1 MADAPVADDP
11 SADASVAADA
21 AGEPARSPEALAADL
36 AEAGLSNPMLPE
48 NRPDPYPI
56 YDFIRQREPVHHA
69 PDGSWVLTGY
79 EHCAALLRDTRF
91 STNPARLTEGPD
103 PAAMGP
109 IRQVGS
115 SLMMF
120 LDPPDHTRLRSL
132 VSQAF
137 TARMVESLRPRIQ
150 VLVDELLDAVVER
163 GEMDVLADLA
173 YPLPTVVIC
182 EMLGVPPEDRE
193 RFKAWSADASRLLDG
208 YLDKEATDKGM
219 VAGMY
224 LFQYFT
230 DLVDDRRR
238 QPRDDLLTALLA
250 AEEGGERLTHA
261 ELLSTAT
268 LLFVAGFE
276 TTMNLVGNGTLA
288 LLRHPDQLAR
298 LRDDPGLAR
307 PAVEELLRYDGPVH
321 VTARIALEDL
331 HIGGF
336 AIRSG
341 EQVVAMLGAANRDPA
356 QFPDPHRLDVSRHP
370 NRHLAFGG
378 GPHFCLGASL
388 ARIEGQIAFETMLR
402 RLPDLE
408 LATEAPL
415 YRDHFV
421 IRGVTELKVGFDARG
436 ARSHPAA

>member
-1 MADAPVADDP
+1 MPDDGNTVAFPQD
-11 SADASVAADA
+11 
-21 AGEPARSPEALAADL
+21 LAAAL
-36 AEAGLSNPMLPE
+36 AEANLSSPMLPE

-56 YDFIRQREPVHHA
+56 YDFIREREPVHHS
-69 PDGSWVLTGY
+69 PDGSWVLTRY
-79 EHCAALLRDTRF
+79 DHSAALLRDPRF
-91 STNPARLTEGPD
+91 STNPALLTEGPD
-103 PAAMGP
+103 PASMGP

-137 TARMVESLRPRIQ
+137 TPRMIESLRPRIQ
-150 VLVDELLDAVVER
+150 RLVDELLDAVIEK
-163 GEMDVLADLA
+163 GELDVLADLA

-193 RFKAWSADASRLLDG
+193 KFKGWSSDASRLLDG
-208 YLDKEATDKGM
+208 YLDKAAMDTGM

-230 DLVDDRRR
+230 DLVEERRR
-238 QPRDDLLTALLA
+238 HPQEDLLSALLA
-250 AEEGGERLTHA
+250 SEADGERLTHA

-288 LLRHPDQLAR
+288 LLRNPDQLTR
-298 LRDDPGLAR
+298 LREDPALIR
-307 PAVEELLRYDGPVH
+307 PGVEELLRYDGPVH
-321 VTARIALEDL
+321 VTARIATEDL
-331 HIGGF
+331 EIGGC
-336 AIRSG
+336 RVREG

-356 QFPDPHRLDVSRHP
+356 QFPEPHRLDVSRNP

-378 GPHFCLGASL
+378 GPHFCLGAAL
-388 ARIEGQIAFETMLR
+388 ARIEGQLAFETMLR

-408 LATEAPL
+408 LDTEMPT

-421 IRGVTELKVGFDARG
+421 IRGVTELKVGFTPRPAR
-436 ARSHPAA
+436 AHSAA

>member
-1 MADAPVADDP
+1 MAIADVP
-11 SADASVAADA
+11 ADILSTNP
-21 AGEPARSPEALAADL
+21 AGLPQTLAEAL
-36 AEAGLSNPMLPE
+36 AEAGLSSPMLPE

-56 YDFIRQREPVHHA
+56 YDFIREREPVHHA
-69 PDGSWVLTGY
+69 PDGSWVLTRY
-79 EHCAALLRDTRF
+79 DHSAALLRDPRF

-103 PAAMGP
+103 PASMGP

-137 TARMVESLRPRIQ
+137 TPRMVEALRPRIQ
-150 VLVDELLDAVVER
+150 LLVDELLDAVVES

-193 RFKAWSADASRLLDG
+193 KFKGWSADASRLLDG
-208 YLDKEATDKGM
+208 YLDKAAMDKGM

-238 QPRDDLLTALLA
+238 QPHDDLLSALLA
-250 AEEGGERLTHA
+250 AEAGGERLTHA

-288 LLRHPDQLAR
+288 LLRNPDQMTR
-298 LRDDPGLAR
+298 MRRDPTLIRTG
-307 PAVEELLRYDGPVH
+307 VEELLRYDGPVH
-321 VTARIALEDL
+321 VTARIATEDL
-331 HIGGF
+331 EIDGYS
-336 AIRSG
+336 IREG

-356 QFPDPHRLDVSRHP
+356 QFPDPHRLDVARTP

-388 ARIEGQIAFETMLR
+388 ARLEAQLAFETMLR

-408 LATEAPL
+408 LHTEAPT

-421 IRGVTELKVGFDARG
+421 IRGVTELKVGFSPERAR
-436 ARSHPAA
+436 RT

>member
-1 MADAPVADDP
+1 MTSPGTTDL
-11 SADASVAADA
+11 AA
-21 AGEPARSPEALAADL
+21 ALAG
-36 AEAGLSNPMLPE
+36 AGLSSPMLPE

-56 YDFIRQREPVHHA
+56 YDFIRTREPVHHA
-69 PDGSWVLTGY
+69 PDGSWVLTRY
-79 EHCAALLRDTRF
+79 DHSAALLRDPRF
-91 STNPARLTEGPD
+91 STNPARLIDGPD
-103 PAAMGP
+103 PASMGP

-137 TARMVESLRPRIQ
+137 TPRMVESLRPRIQ
-150 VLVDELLDAVVER
+150 ALVDELLDAVIET

-182 EMLGVPPEDRE
+182 ELLGVPPEDRE
-193 RFKAWSADASRLLDG
+193 KFKAWSADASRLLDG
-208 YLDKEATDKGM
+208 YLDQDAMDQGM

-238 QPRDDLLTALLA
+238 QPRDDLLSALLA
-250 AEEGGERLTHA
+250 AEADGERLTHA

-288 LLRHPDQLAR
+288 LLRNREQLVR
-298 LRDDPGLAR
+298 LGDDPTLVRTG
-307 PAVEELLRYDGPVH
+307 VEELLRYDGPVH
-321 VTARIALEDL
+321 VTARIATQDLE
-331 HIGGF
+331 IGGCTV
-336 AIRSG
+336 REG
-341 EQVVAMLGAANRDPA
+341 EQVVAMLGAANRDPS
-356 QFPDPHRLDVSRHP
+356 QFLEPHRLDVSRSP

-378 GPHFCLGASL
+378 GPHFCLGAAL
-388 ARIEGQIAFETMLR
+388 ARMEGQMAFETMLR

-408 LATEAPL
+408 LDTVAPT

-421 IRGVTELKVGFDARG
+421 IRGVTGLKVGFSPQTPSAR
-436 ARSHPAA
+436 RPSAA

>member
-1 MADAPVADDP
+1 MAPND
-11 SADASVAADA
+11 
-21 AGEPARSPEALAADL
+21 LAAAL
-36 AEAGLSNPMLPE
+36 AEANFSSPMLPE
-48 NRPDPYPI
+48 NRSDPYPI
-56 YDFIRQREPVHHA
+56 YSFIREREPVHHA
-69 PDGSWVLTGY
+69 PDGSWVLTRY
-79 EHCAALLRDTRF
+79 DHCAALLRDPRF

-137 TARMVESLRPRIQ
+137 TPRMVEALRPRIQ
-150 VLVDELLDAVVER
+150 LLVDELLDAVVER

-182 EMLGVPPEDRE
+182 ELLGVPGSDRE
-193 RFKAWSADASRLLDG
+193 KFKAWSADASRLLDG
-208 YLDKEATDKGM
+208 YLDKDAMDRGM

-230 DLVDDRRR
+230 DLVEERRR
-238 QPRDDLLTALLA
+238 QPRNDLLSALLA
-250 AEEGGERLTHA
+250 AETSGDRLTHA

-288 LLRHPDQLAR
+288 LLRHPDQLR
-298 LRDDPGLAR
+298 RVGDDPALVRTG
-307 PAVEELLRYDGPVH
+307 VEELLRYDGPVH
-321 VTARIALEDL
+321 VTARIATQDVE
-331 HIGGF
+331 IGGRTVR
-336 AIRSG
+336 AG
-341 EQVVAMLGAANRDPA
+341 EQAVAVLGAANRDPA
-356 QFPDPHRLDVSRHP
+356 QFPDPERLDVARTP

-378 GPHFCLGASL
+378 GPHFCLGAAL
-388 ARIEGQIAFETMLR
+388 ARLEGQIAFATMLR
-402 RLPDLE
+402 RLPHLE
-408 LATEAPL
+408 LHTTRPA

-421 IRGVTELKVGFDARG
+421 IRGLKELKVGFTPQ
-436 ARSHPAA
+436 PAALRSRPA

>member
-1 MADAPVADDP
+1 MAVKDL
-11 SADASVAADA
+11 
-21 AGEPARSPEALAADL
+21 AGAL
-36 AEAGLSNPMLPE
+36 AEANLSSPMLPE
-48 NRPDPYPI
+48 NRSDPYPI
-56 YDFIRQREPVHHA
+56 YHFIRDREPVHHA
-69 PDGSWVLTGY
+69 PDGSWVLTRY
-79 EHCAALLRDTRF
+79 DHCAALLRDPRF
-91 STNPARLTEGPD
+91 STNPARLTSGPD

-137 TARMVESLRPRIQ
+137 TPRMVEGLRPRIQ
-150 VLVDELLDAVVER
+150 LLVDELLDAVVET

-182 EMLGVPPEDRE
+182 ELLGVPADDRE
-193 RFKAWSADASRLLDG
+193 KFKGWSADASRMLDG
-208 YLDKEATDKGM
+208 YLDQASMDKGL

-230 DLVDDRRR
+230 DLVDERRR
-238 QPRDDLLTALLA
+238 QPREDLLSAMLA
-250 AEEGGERLTHA
+250 AETSGDKLTHA

-276 TTMNLVGNGTLA
+276 TTMNLLGNGTLA
-288 LLRHPDQLAR
+288 LLRNPSELAR
-298 LRDDPGLAR
+298 LREDPSLVRTG
-307 PAVEELLRYDGPVH
+307 VEELLRYDGPVH
-321 VTARIALEDL
+321 VTARIALEDVE
-331 HIGGF
+331 IGGETV
-336 AIRSG
+336 REG
-341 EQVVAMLGAANRDPA
+341 EQAVAILGAANRDPG
-356 QFPDPHRLDVSRHP
+356 QFPEPDRLDVARAP

-388 ARIEGQIAFETMLR
+388 ARMEGQIAFASLLR

-408 LATEAPL
+408 LVTEAPAH
-415 YRDHFV
+415 RDHYV
-421 IRGVTELKVGFDARG
+421 IRGLTELRVGFTPQP
-436 ARSHPAA
+436 SAAGRQRA

>member
-1 MADAPVADDP
+1 MAEDDL
-11 SADASVAADA
+11 AA
-21 AGEPARSPEALAADL
+21 ALAG
-36 AEAGLSNPMLPE
+36 AGLSSPMLPE
-48 NRPDPYPI
+48 NRTDPYPI
-56 YDFIRQREPVHHA
+56 YDFIREREPVHHA
-69 PDGSWVLTGY
+69 PDGSWVLTRY
-79 EHCAALLRDTRF
+79 DHSAALLRDPRF

-103 PAAMGP
+103 PASMGP

-137 TARMVESLRPRIQ
+137 TPRMVESLRPRIQ
-150 VLVDELLDAVVER
+150 ALVDELLDAVVEK

-193 RFKAWSADASRLLDG
+193 KFKAWSADASRLLDG
-208 YLDKEATDKGM
+208 YLDKEATDRGM

-230 DLVDDRRR
+230 DLVADRRR
-238 QPRDDLLTALLA
+238 HPRQDLLSALLA
-250 AEEGGERLTHA
+250 AEAGGDRLTHA
-261 ELLSTAT
+261 ELMSTAT

-298 LRDDPGLAR
+298 LRDDPGLVR
-307 PAVEELLRYDGPVH
+307 TGVEELLRYDGPVH
-321 VTARIALEDL
+321 VTARIATEDL
-331 HIGGF
+331 DIGGF
-336 AIRSG
+336 RIGEG
-341 EQVVAMLGAANRDPA
+341 EQVVAMLGAAGRDPA
-356 QFPDPHRLDVSRHP
+356 QFPEPHRLDVSRSP

-378 GPHFCLGASL
+378 GPHFCLGAAL
-388 ARIEGQIAFETMLR
+388 ARLEAQLAFGTMLR
-402 RLPDLE
+402 RLPDME
-408 LATEAPL
+408 LVTVAPT

-421 IRGVTELKVGFDARG
+421 IRGVTELRVGFTPRAPLAAR
-436 ARSHPAA
+436 RQPAA

>member
-1 MADAPVADDP
+1 MGGDVDP
-11 SADASVAADA
+11 QD
-21 AGEPARSPEALAADL
+21 LAKAL
-36 AEAGLSNPMLPE
+36 AEAGLSSPMLPE

-56 YDFIRQREPVHHA
+56 YDFIRDREPVHHA
-69 PDGSWVLTGY
+69 PDGSWVLTRY
-79 EHCAALLRDTRF
+79 DHSAALLRDSRF

-103 PAAMGP
+103 PASMGP

-115 SLMMF
+115 TLMMF
-120 LDPPDHTRLRSL
+120 LDPPDHTRLRGL

-137 TARMVESLRPRIQ
+137 TPRMVDSLRPRIQ
-150 VLVDELLDAVVER
+150 GLVDELLDAVVEK

-182 EMLGVPPEDRE
+182 EMLGVPPADRDK
-193 RFKAWSADASRLLDG
+193 FQAWSADASRLLDG
-208 YLDKEATDKGM
+208 YLDKEAMDKGM

-230 DLVDDRRR
+230 DLVEDRRR
-238 QPRDDLLTALLA
+238 QPREDLLSALLA
-250 AEEGGERLTHA
+250 AEADGERLTHS

-288 LLRHPDQLAR
+288 LLRNRDQLDR
-298 LRDDPGLAR
+298 MRNDPSLVRTG
-307 PAVEELLRYDGPVH
+307 VEELLRYDGPVH
-321 VTARIALEDL
+321 VTARIAIDDLE
-331 HIGGF
+331 IGGHT
-336 AIRSG
+336 ISEG
-341 EQVVAMLGAANRDPA
+341 EQVVAILGAANRDPA
-356 QFPDPHRLDVSRHP
+356 QFPDPHRLDVGRTP

-388 ARIEGQIAFETMLR
+388 ARIEGQLAFETMLR

-408 LATEAPL
+408 LATEAPA
-415 YRDHFV
+415 YRDHYV
-421 IRGVTELKVGFDARG
+421 IRGVTELKVGFRPQPARTH
-436 ARSHPAA
+436 SAA

>member
-1 MADAPVADDP
+1 M
-11 SADASVAADA
+11 SL
-21 AGEPARSPEALAADL
+21 PETMDLAAAL
-36 AEAGLSNPMLPE
+36 AEAGLSSPMLPE

-56 YDFIRQREPVHHA
+56 YDFIRDREPVHHA
-69 PDGSWVLTGY
+69 PDGSWVLTRY
-79 EHCAALLRDTRF
+79 DHSAALLRDPRL

-103 PAAMGP
+103 PASMGP

-137 TARMVESLRPRIQ
+137 TPRMVESLRPRIQ
-150 VLVDELLDAVVER
+150 ALVDELLDAVVET

-182 EMLGVPPEDRE
+182 ELLGVPPEDRE
-193 RFKAWSADASRLLDG
+193 KFKAWSADASRLLDG
-208 YLDKEATDKGM
+208 YLDQAAMDKGM

-230 DLVDDRRR
+230 DLVDDRHRH
-238 QPRDDLLTALLA
+238 PRDDLLSALLA
-250 AEEGGERLTHA
+250 AEADGERLTHA

-288 LLRHPDQLAR
+288 LLRNRDQLIR
-298 LRDDPGLAR
+298 MGDDPTLVRTG
-307 PAVEELLRYDGPVH
+307 VEELLRYDGPVH
-321 VTARIALEDL
+321 VTARIATQDLE
-331 HIGGF
+331 IGGCTV
-336 AIRSG
+336 REG
-341 EQVVAMLGAANRDPA
+341 EQVVAMLGAANRDPS
-356 QFPDPHRLDVSRHP
+356 QFPDPHRLDVSRTP

-388 ARIEGQIAFETMLR
+388 ARIEGQLAFETLLR

-408 LATEAPL
+408 LATVAPT

-421 IRGVTELKVGFDARG
+421 IRGVTELKVGFTPQAPSAR
-436 ARSHPAA
+436 RPSAA

>member
-1 MADAPVADDP
+1 MAVKD
-11 SADASVAADA
+11 
-21 AGEPARSPEALAADL
+21 LAQAL
-36 AEAGLSNPMLPE
+36 AEANLSSPMLPE
-48 NRPDPYPI
+48 NRSDPYPI
-56 YDFIRQREPVHHA
+56 YHFIREHEPVHHA
-69 PDGSWVLTGY
+69 PDGSWVLTRY
-79 EHCAALLRDTRF
+79 DHSAALLRDPRF

-103 PAAMGP
+103 AAAMGP

-137 TARMVESLRPRIQ
+137 TPRMVESLRPRIQ
-150 VLVDELLDAVVER
+150 LLVDKLLDAVVET

-182 EMLGVPPEDRE
+182 ELLGVPAEDRE
-193 RFKAWSADASRLLDG
+193 RFKSWSADASRLLDG
-208 YLDKEATDKGM
+208 YLDQTAMDKGM

-230 DLVDDRRR
+230 DLVDARRKE
-238 QPRDDLLTALLA
+238 PRNDLLSALLA
-250 AEEGGERLTHA
+250 AETQGDRLTHA

-276 TTMNLVGNGTLA
+276 TTMNLLGNGTLA
-288 LLRHPDQLAR
+288 LLRNPDQLAR
-298 LRDDPGLAR
+298 MRDDPALVRSG
-307 PAVEELLRYDGPVH
+307 VEELLRYDSPVH
-321 VTARIALEDL
+321 VTARIAKEDVP
-331 HIGGF
+331 IGGEI
-336 AIRSG
+336 IREG
-341 EQVVAMLGAANRDPA
+341 EQAVAILGAANRDPE
-356 QFPDPHRLDVSRHP
+356 QFPDPDRLDVARNP

-388 ARIEGQIAFETMLR
+388 ARLEGQIAFGTLLR

-408 LATEAPL
+408 LVTTEPT
-415 YRDHFV
+415 YRDHYV
-421 IRGVTELKVGFDARG
+421 IRGLNELRVRFTPRAAAVRQS
-436 ARSHPAA
+436 APAASGRQPA

>member
-1 MADAPVADDP
+1 MAIADRPAGPATSPQDL
-11 SADASVAADA
+11 AA
-21 AGEPARSPEALAADL
+21 ALAA
-36 AEAGLSNPMLPE
+36 ANLSSPMLPE

-56 YDFIRQREPVHHA
+56 YDFIREREPVHHA
-69 PDGSWVLTGY
+69 PDGSWVLTRY
-79 EHCAALLRDTRF
+79 DHSAALLRDPRF

-103 PAAMGP
+103 PASMGP

-137 TARMVESLRPRIQ
+137 TPRMVESLRPRIQ
-150 VLVDELLDAVVER
+150 LLVDELLDAVIEK

-193 RFKAWSADASRLLDG
+193 KFKAWSADASRMLDG
-208 YLDKEATDKGM
+208 YLDKAAMDKGM

-238 QPRDDLLTALLA
+238 RPREDLLSALLA
-250 AEEGGERLTHA
+250 AKAPSGPSSGAAEADGERLTHA

-288 LLRHPDQLAR
+288 LLRN
-298 LRDDPGLAR
+298 RDEMTRMGNDPALVRTG
-307 PAVEELLRYDGPVH
+307 VEELLRYDGPVH
-321 VTARIALEDL
+321 VTARIATEDL
-331 HIGGF
+331 EIGGYT
-336 AIRSG
+336 IGEG

-356 QFPDPHRLDVSRHP
+356 QFPDPHRLDVARTP

-378 GPHFCLGASL
+378 GPHFCLGAAL
-388 ARIEGQIAFETMLR
+388 ARMEGQLAFETMLR

-408 LATEAPL
+408 LDTIAPT

-421 IRGVTELKVGFDARG
+421 IRGVTELKVGFSPQASTG
-436 ARSHPAA
+436 SEGVA